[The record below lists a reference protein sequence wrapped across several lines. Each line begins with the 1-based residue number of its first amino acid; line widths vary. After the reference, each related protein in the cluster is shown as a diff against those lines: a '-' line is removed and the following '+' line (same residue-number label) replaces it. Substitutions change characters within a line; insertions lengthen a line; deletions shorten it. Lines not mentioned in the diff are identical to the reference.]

1 MDDINKSKANN
12 PDYVYMIIPA
22 DYACVYA
29 RLLVMLSDLGYEMLQ
44 DCAAGC
50 KGSNKNI
57 ISCWNM
63 FQAACA
69 AHSLNKTK
77 EADSLIK
84 YIKAQ
89 ISNIYKGSGVSE
101 NLGSVTMPIDENG
114 ELYAMVTC
122 GSVPTFEV
130 DVETGLLK
138 EVTKRGEVYTETY
151 GLTKDDVQSDK

>member
-1 MDDINKSKANN
+1 MNDVNKSKANN

-77 EADSLIK
+77 EADTLIK

-89 ISNIYKGSGVSE
+89 ISNIYKSSRVPE

-138 EVTKRGEVYTETY
+138 EVTK
-151 GLTKDDVQSDK
+151 

>member
-50 KGSNKNI
+50 KDSNKNI

-77 EADSLIK
+77 EADTLIK

-151 GLTKDDVQSDK
+151 GLTKDDVQFDK

>member
-1 MDDINKSKANN
+1 MDDVNKSKANN

-77 EADSLIK
+77 EADTLIK

-122 GSVPTFEV
+122 GSIPTFEV

-151 GLTKDDVQSDK
+151 GLTKDDIQSDK

>member
-1 MDDINKSKANN
+1 MDDVNKSKANN

-77 EADSLIK
+77 EADTLIK

-138 EVTKRGEVYTETY
+138 EVTK
-151 GLTKDDVQSDK
+151 

>member
-1 MDDINKSKANN
+1 MDEVNKSKANN

-77 EADSLIK
+77 EADTLIK

>member
-1 MDDINKSKANN
+1 MDNINESNITN
-12 PDYVYMIIPA
+12 PQYVYMIIPA

-29 RLLVMLSDLGYEMLQ
+29 RLLLLLSDLGYEMLQ
-44 DCAAGC
+44 DCKAGC
-50 KGSNKNI
+50 SGSNKNI

-69 AHSLNKTK
+69 AHSLNRTK
-77 EADSLIK
+77 EADTLIN

-89 ISNIYKGSGVSE
+89 ISNIYKGSGVPE

-138 EVTKRGEVYTETY
+138 EVKKQGEIYTETY

>member
-69 AHSLNKTK
+69 AYSLNKTK
-77 EADSLIK
+77 EADTLIK

-151 GLTKDDVQSDK
+151 YSYSGSF

>member
-1 MDDINKSKANN
+1 MDDVNKSKANN

-77 EADSLIK
+77 EADTLIK

-89 ISNIYKGSGVSE
+89 ISNIYKGSRVPE

-138 EVTKRGEVYTETY
+138 EVTKRGEVYTENLWAY
-151 GLTKDDVQSDK
+151 

>member
-1 MDDINKSKANN
+1 MDDVNKSKANN

-77 EADSLIK
+77 EADTLIK

-114 ELYAMVTC
+114 ERYAMVTC

>member
-1 MDDINKSKANN
+1 MDDVNKSKANN

-77 EADSLIK
+77 EADILIK

>member
-1 MDDINKSKANN
+1 MDDVNKSKANN
-12 PDYVYMIIPA
+12 PDYVYMIIPV

-69 AHSLNKTK
+69 AYSLNKTK
-77 EADSLIK
+77 EADTLIK

>member
-50 KGSNKNI
+50 KGFNKNI

-77 EADSLIK
+77 EADTLIK

-114 ELYAMVTC
+114 KLYAMVTC
-122 GSVPTFEV
+122 GSVPTFEI

-138 EVTKRGEVYTETY
+138 EVTK
-151 GLTKDDVQSDK
+151 

>member
-1 MDDINKSKANN
+1 MDDVNKSKANN

-57 ISCWNM
+57 ISCWNT

-77 EADSLIK
+77 EADTLIK

-151 GLTKDDVQSDK
+151 GLTKDDVQFDK

>member
-1 MDDINKSKANN
+1 MDDVNKSKANN

-77 EADSLIK
+77 EADILIK

-151 GLTKDDVQSDK
+151 GLTKNDVQSDK

>member
-1 MDDINKSKANN
+1 MDDVNKNKANN

-77 EADSLIK
+77 EADTLIK

>member
-1 MDDINKSKANN
+1 MDDVNKSKANN

-77 EADSLIK
+77 EADTLIK

-101 NLGSVTMPIDENG
+101 NLGI
-114 ELYAMVTC
+114 
-122 GSVPTFEV
+122 
-130 DVETGLLK
+130 ET
-138 EVTKRGEVYTETY
+138 R
-151 GLTKDDVQSDK
+151 

>member
-1 MDDINKSKANN
+1 MDDVNKSKANN

-77 EADSLIK
+77 EADTLIK

-138 EVTKRGEVYTETY
+138 EVTKRGEIYTETY

>member
-77 EADSLIK
+77 EADILIK

>member
-1 MDDINKSKANN
+1 MDDVNKSKANN

-77 EADSLIK
+77 EADTLIK

-89 ISNIYKGSGVSE
+89 INNIYKGSRVPE

>member
-1 MDDINKSKANN
+1 MDDVNKSKANN

-77 EADSLIK
+77 EADTLIK

-138 EVTKRGEVYTETY
+138 EVTQRGEVYTETY

>member
-1 MDDINKSKANN
+1 MDDVNKSKANN

-77 EADSLIK
+77 EADTLIK

>member
-69 AHSLNKTK
+69 AYSLNKTK
-77 EADSLIK
+77 EADTLIK

>member
-1 MDDINKSKANN
+1 MDDVNKSKANN

-77 EADSLIK
+77 EADTLIK

-89 ISNIYKGSGVSE
+89 ISNIYKGSRVPE

-114 ELYAMVTC
+114 KLYAMVTC

-151 GLTKDDVQSDK
+151 GLTKDDVQFD

>member
-1 MDDINKSKANN
+1 MDDVNKSKANN

-77 EADSLIK
+77 EADTLIK

-89 ISNIYKGSGVSE
+89 ISNIYKSSGVSE

-151 GLTKDDVQSDK
+151 GLTKDDVQFDK

>member
-77 EADSLIK
+77 EADTLIK

-130 DVETGLLK
+130 DAETGLLK
-138 EVTKRGEVYTETY
+138 EIKEVGEVYTETY
-151 GLTKDDVQSDK
+151 GLTKDDIQSDK

>member
-77 EADSLIK
+77 EADILIK

-151 GLTKDDVQSDK
+151 RLTKDDVQFDK

>member
-57 ISCWNM
+57 DYAISKIDAVNN
-63 FQAACA
+63 FLTQ
-69 AHSLNKTK
+69 
-77 EADSLIK
+77 
-84 YIKAQ
+84 
-89 ISNIYKGSGVSE
+89 G
-101 NLGSVTMPIDENG
+101 IDEKFG
-114 ELYAMVTC
+114 FDEELNMLNSIFTDYEQALNV
-122 GSVPTFEV
+122 
-130 DVETGLLK
+130 K
-138 EVTKRGEVYTETY
+138 
-151 GLTKDDVQSDK
+151 

>member
-1 MDDINKSKANN
+1 MDDVNKSKANN

-77 EADSLIK
+77 EADILIK

-89 ISNIYKGSGVSE
+89 INNIYKGSGVSE

-151 GLTKDDVQSDK
+151 GLTKNDVQSDK

>member
-1 MDDINKSKANN
+1 MDDVNKSKANN

-77 EADSLIK
+77 EADILIK

-151 GLTKDDVQSDK
+151 RLTKDDVQFDK

>member
-1 MDDINKSKANN
+1 MDDVNKSKANN

-77 EADSLIK
+77 EADTLIK

-89 ISNIYKGSGVSE
+89 ISNIYKGSRVPE

-151 GLTKDDVQSDK
+151 GLTKDDVQFD

>member
-1 MDDINKSKANN
+1 MDDVNKSKANN

-77 EADSLIK
+77 EADTLIK

-151 GLTKDDVQSDK
+151 RLTKDDVQFDK

>member
-1 MDDINKSKANN
+1 MNDVNKSKANN

-29 RLLVMLSDLGYEMLQ
+29 RLLIMLSDLGYEMLQ

-77 EADSLIK
+77 EADTLIK

-89 ISNIYKGSGVSE
+89 ISNIYKGSGVHE

-151 GLTKDDVQSDK
+151 GLTKNDVQSDK

>member
-1 MDDINKSKANN
+1 MDDVNKSKANN

-22 DYACVYA
+22 DYACVYV

-77 EADSLIK
+77 EADILIK

>member
-1 MDDINKSKANN
+1 MNTQKSTTEVN
-12 PDYVYMIIPA
+12 PDYVYMIIPS

-50 KGSNKNI
+50 KGSNKTV

-77 EADSLIK
+77 EADTLIK

-89 ISNIYKGSGVSE
+89 ISNIYKGSGIAE

-130 DVETGLLK
+130 DAETGLLK
-138 EVTKRGEVYTETY
+138 EIKKTDEVYTESY
-151 GLTKDDVQSDK
+151 GLTKDDIQSDK

>member
-1 MDDINKSKANN
+1 MDDVNKSKANN

-77 EADSLIK
+77 EADTLIK

-89 ISNIYKGSGVSE
+89 ISNIYKGSRVPE

>member
-1 MDDINKSKANN
+1 MDDVNKSKANN

-77 EADSLIK
+77 EADTLIK

-89 ISNIYKGSGVSE
+89 ISNIYKGSRVSE

>member
-1 MDDINKSKANN
+1 MSTQKSTNEVN
-12 PDYVYMIIPA
+12 PDYVYMIIPS

-50 KGSNKNI
+50 KGSNKTV

-77 EADSLIK
+77 EADTLIN

-89 ISNIYKGSGVSE
+89 ISNIYKGSGVPE

-138 EVTKRGEVYTETY
+138 EVKKQGEVYTETY

>member
-1 MDDINKSKANN
+1 MDDVNKSKANN

-29 RLLVMLSDLGYEMLQ
+29 RLLIMLSDLGYEMLQ

-77 EADSLIK
+77 EADILIK
-84 YIKAQ
+84 YINAQ

-151 GLTKDDVQSDK
+151 GLTKNDVQSDK